1 MKICTSLTAAIVGTG
16 LLFLFAST
24 SQGTQNQSPI
34 NPCLDCHAKETPDIV
49 KQWEDGKHSKTGV
62 KCYVC
67 HHAGDGNTDG
77 MEHNGF
83 VVVTAVNRMI
93 CESCHPEN
101 AEELLEKFTNGE
113 GKHP

>member
-1 MKICTSLTAAIVGTG
+1 MKISTTLTTVIMGTG
-16 LLFLFAST
+16 LLFLFAGT
-24 SQGTQNQSPI
+24 SQGMQDQSPI
-34 NPCLDCHAKETPDIV
+34 NPCLDCHTKETPDVV
-49 KQWEDGKHSKTGV
+49 KQWEAGKHSKTGV

-67 HHAGDGNTDG
+67 HHAGDGNEGG

-83 VVVTAVNRMI
+83 SVVTVVDQKI

-101 AEELLEKFTNGE
+101 APELLAKFTNGE